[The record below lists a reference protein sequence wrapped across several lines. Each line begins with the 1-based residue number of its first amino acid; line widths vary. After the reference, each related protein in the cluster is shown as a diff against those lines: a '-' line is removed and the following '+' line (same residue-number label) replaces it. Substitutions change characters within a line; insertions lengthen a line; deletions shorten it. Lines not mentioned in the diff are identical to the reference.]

1 MNKSISPLYILAAI
15 LVICLLLL
23 TECYIMAIV
32 FGLICLV
39 AALSICID
47 DSQQKDTQRKTG
59 HRQKPQRGNK
69 TKYNKSQYNKTKY
82 NKNRSFD
89 SNHWNG
95 FSDPND
101 FPTDGCGNNGW

>member
-1 MNKSISPLYILAAI
+1 MNKSKSPLYILAAI

-23 TECYIMAIV
+23 TGCYIMTIA
-32 FGLICLV
+32 FGLISLV
-39 AALSICID
+39 AALIICID
-47 DSQQKDTQRKTG
+47 DSQHKDTQQKTG
-59 HRQKPQRGNK
+59 HRQKPRRG
-69 TKYNKSQYNKTKY
+69 NKTKY

-89 SNHWNG
+89 SNRWNG